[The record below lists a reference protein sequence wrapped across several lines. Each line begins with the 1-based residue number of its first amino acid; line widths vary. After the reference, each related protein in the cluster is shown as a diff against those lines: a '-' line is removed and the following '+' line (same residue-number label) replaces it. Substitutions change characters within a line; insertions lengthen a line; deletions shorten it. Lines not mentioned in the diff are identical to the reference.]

1 MTEYE
6 YKILSTDDEVL
17 RGNQPTSSSQLFPGT
32 RRTYLG
38 AGVPNGSVL
47 VKTGG
52 NALQALD
59 QQSASSENFVSAV
72 VPKGVEPGE
81 SMLVACPDGRM
92 VSITIP
98 PASFPG
104 HVLLVQIPP
113 LGKPVEPVDP
123 IVVTG
128 IPVQNTNPTGTIV
141 STDESD
147 LDLNVEVDSAGHD
160 FEMVPRKRDVV

>member
-17 RGNQPTSSSQLFPGT
+17 SGNKPTSSSQLFPGA

-38 AGVPNGSVL
+38 AGVPKGSVL

-59 QQSASSENFVSAV
+59 QQSTSSENVVSAV

-98 PASFPG
+98 PTSFPG

-113 LGKPVEPVDP
+113 LEKPVEPVDP

-128 IPVQNTNPTGTIV
+128 IPVQNTNPTETIV

-160 FEMVPRKRDVV
+160 FEMVPGKRDVV